1 MNKLLVHEI
10 AGFRVVRGDL
20 VVGGIKRLALELAL
34 SKIKESKVACAV
46 HEFGYSGLALALAT
60 KKCGK
65 KAHLFWAGKPKN
77 TYVTEHLKSFSNIQ
91 SHFVFE
97 FEKQHEMS
105 SFVKNWAKGNKAFHL
120 PIGFNCEL
128 FRNELINIA
137 KETISSPKEV
147 WTTVGSGTT
156 ITCLREA
163 WPSTKING
171 VNLGFL
177 NHDNVEFTVLEKA
190 DEVAEEFPPYP
201 SANFY
206 DAKIWRFVKKHASKG
221 AVIWNIA

>member
-1 MNKLLVHEI
+1 MDKLLVHKI
-10 AGFRVVRGDL
+10 AGFQVVRGDL

-46 HEFGYSGLALALAT
+46 HEFGHSGLALAFAT
-60 KKCGK
+60 EKCGK
-65 KAHLFWAGKPKN
+65 ETHLFWVGKPN
-77 TYVTEHLKSFSNIQ
+77 ITYITEHLKSFSNIR
-91 SHFVFE
+91 SHFVDG
-97 FEKQHEMS
+97 FEKQHETG
-105 SFVKNWAKGNKAFHL
+105 SFVENWAKENKALYL

-137 KETISSPKEV
+137 KETISLPEEV
-147 WTTVGSGTT
+147 WVTVGSGTT
-156 ITCLREA
+156 IACLREA
-163 WPSTKING
+163 WPSAKING

-190 DEVAEEFPPYP
+190 DEVAEKFPPYP
-201 SANFY
+201 SAPFY

>member
-20 VVGGIKRLALELAL
+20 VAGGIKRLALELAL
-34 SKIKESKVACAV
+34 VKVKESKVACAV
-46 HEFGYSGLALALAT
+46 HEFGHSGLALALAAE
-60 KKCGK
+60 KCDK
-65 KAHLFWAGKPKN
+65 ETHLFWVGKPN
-77 TYVTEHLKSFSNIQ
+77 ATYITEHLKSFSNIQ
-91 SHFVFE
+91 SYFVDG
-97 FEKQHEMS
+97 FEKQHEMGN
-105 SFVKNWAKGNKAFHL
+105 FVENWAKENKAFYL

-147 WTTVGSGTT
+147 WVTVGSGTT
-156 ITCLREA
+156 ISCLREA
-163 WPSTKING
+163 WSSAKIKG

-177 NHDNVEFTVLEKA
+177 NHDNVEFTVHEKA
-190 DEVAEEFPPYP
+190 DEIAEEFPPYP
-201 SANFY
+201 SALFY
-206 DAKIWRFVKKHASKG
+206 DAKIWRFVKKYASKG